1 MTREYVT
8 SAEADGHTIF
18 VARLQTGKTKLVVAS
33 ELRDKW
39 AFYSPALQGNT
50 ATEFSDPVRVA
61 ASP

>member
-8 SAEADGHTIF
+8 SAQADGHTIF
-18 VARLQTGKTKLVVAS
+18 VARLQTDKTKVVVAS

-39 AFYSPALQGNT
+39 AFYSTALQGDT
-50 ATEFSDPVRVA
+50 ATAFIDPVRVA